1 MILRDYSCMAHGIF
15 ESAKPE
21 CPQGCKGGMVSIV
34 HLKAPGFVS
43 VRTKGID
50 KTTRNLAS
58 QFGLT
63 DMDNRGGQPVKRP
76 DPMAEERNQKY
87 QEWLKEKFG
96 STWQAVAP
104 GGVQHADG
112 TITGGSGGGGATQT
126 IVGMGATGGSA
137 VKRDEIG
144 HTSVPFD
151 SFEVPL
157 ATVSSAKKHEMLA
170 EHVVVAEH
178 KADV

>member
-63 DMDNRGGQPVKRP
+63 DI
-76 DPMAEERNQKY
+76 
-87 QEWLKEKFG
+87 
-96 STWQAVAP
+96 AVAP